1 MLKLLI
7 PVLAMS
13 IVSLAATVSNAADE
27 GWRDK
32 ALELAKEEPKVRDAI
47 WSQNISFWIS
57 VDDDGSSR
65 DGYASYMCFVLRD
78 AGKPE
83 GEFVSV
89 RVWDH
94 VSMATNS
101 PKQLGQASCQ

>member
-1 MLKLLI
+1 MPKFFALLMLSA
-7 PVLAMS
+7 VS
-13 IVSLAATVSNAADE
+13 ISASAANADDT
-27 GWRDK
+27 GWRNK
-32 ALELAKEEPKVRDAI
+32 AVELAGQEPKVRDAT
-47 WSQNISFWIS
+47 WSQDFSFWIS

-65 DGYASYMCFVLRD
+65 DGYASYMCLVLGD

-94 VSMATNS
+94 RSMATNS